1 LLVATWFVALQPLL
15 AALPEPSGY
24 INDFASILDEPS
36 ETYLETF
43 LATLERD
50 TSAEV
55 VVATVKSLDG
65 MTIEEY
71 ARRLFAKWGIGQKQ
85 RDNGV
90 LLLVAP
96 DDRSVR
102 IEVGYGLEAALP
114 DGLAGEII
122 RIEIIPEF
130 AANNFPRGVGRGL
143 NRIAQIVRRDP
154 AAVRAPSSDSPLEW
168 IAVPF
173 SSIFVLMGAFVAGL
187 GIRTKTFGPLLW
199 GVMFSGIPLVILAGS
214 SLLPWAGVLA
224 ALGLVP
230 LAVGFSKGRTAY
242 WIGALRAPKT
252 TPEPDCETLD
262 WEMGGSSDSSS
273 SGSSDN
279 GSSSS
284 GSSFGGGSS
293 GGGGASG
300 RW

>member
-1 LLVATWFVALQPLL
+1 
-15 AALPEPSGY
+15 
-24 INDFASILDEPS
+24 
-36 ETYLETF
+36 
-43 LATLERD
+43 
-50 TSAEV
+50 
-55 VVATVKSLDG
+55 
-65 MTIEEY
+65 MTIEEL
-71 ARRLFAKWGIGQKQ
+71 ASRLFAAWGIGDRQ
-85 RDNGV
+85 RDNGI

-96 DDRSVR
+96 DDRRVR
-102 IEVGYGLEAALP
+102 IEVGYGLEAVLP

-122 RIEIIPEF
+122 RTEIIPEF

-143 NRIAQIVRRDP
+143 NRIAQILRRDP
-154 AAVRAPSSDSPLEW
+154 AAVRAPRSPDPPSAW

-187 GIRTKTFGPLLW
+187 GMRTKTFGPLLW
-199 GVMFSGIPLVILAGS
+199 GVMFFGIPLVILAGS
-214 SLLPWAGVLA
+214 SLILWAGVLA

-242 WIGALRAPKT
+242 WLGALREPKRR
-252 TPEPDCETLD
+252 PEPAGEPLD

-273 SGSSDN
+273 SGSSDS

-284 GSSFGGGSS
+284 SSGFGGGSS